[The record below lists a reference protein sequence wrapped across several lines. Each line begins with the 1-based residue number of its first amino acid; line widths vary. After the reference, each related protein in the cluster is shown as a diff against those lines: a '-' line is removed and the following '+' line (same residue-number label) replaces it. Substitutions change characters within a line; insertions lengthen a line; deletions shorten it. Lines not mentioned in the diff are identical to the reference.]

1 VLLDQIV
8 ERLPVPGRF
17 QRLIHEALK
26 FGTVGMINAVIDIV
40 VFNVFLPIGPLKA
53 KVGATVVAT
62 TASYLMNRHWTF
74 KHRDRSGMRREYTLF
89 FGLNLVGL
97 GIQLVVLGA
106 AKYGLGFSEDAD
118 RLAFNIANCVGIVFG
133 TVFRFWSY
141 RKYVFKAA
149 PAEGEHATAAAAAM
163 TLSPMSEA
171 DALAIELEDAARE
184 EIDSFAPPVPGPTP
198 APTEFN
204 PSVRRR

>member
-1 VLLDQIV
+1 VHLDQIIK
-8 ERLPVPGRF
+8 RLPVSERI
-17 QRLIHEALK
+17 QRLIHEAMK
-26 FGTVGMINAVIDIV
+26 FGTVGAINAVIDIV
-40 VFNVFLPIGPLKA
+40 IFNVFLPIGPLKA

-74 KHRDRSGMRREYTLF
+74 KHRDRSGMRREYTMF

-106 AKYGLGFSEDAD
+106 AKYGLGFNEDTD
-118 RLAFNIANCVGIVFG
+118 RLAFNIANAIGIALG
-133 TVFRFWSY
+133 TIFRFWSY

-149 PAEGEHATAAAAAM
+149 PAEREHVSAAAAAM

-171 DALAIELEDAARE
+171 DALAEELEDAARE
-184 EIDSFAPPVPGPTP
+184 EIEHLSDPVPP
-198 APTEFN
+198 AL
-204 PSVRRR
+204 VRSDRTRTRR